1 MSKLPHRLTCMA
13 LLMLMTAL
21 CHATAQDTTTFRHD
35 CWLADVCDT
44 ARIADLFI
52 PGTHDSCTGGK
63 RKALAFAWQTQE
75 YDIKTQLEAGVR
87 FLDVRLNG
95 NMHTAHGRA
104 EFDETFGDVMNDIC
118 DFLDSH
124 PTEFV
129 ICLIKQEDRDL
140 SAGDTDFQIKISD
153 IINTWQIHDK
163 TYHGSLHDMRLHDVR
178 GKIIFLNRSFS
189 DVKNK
194 VETWHGHDYEVI
206 NDIICV
212 QDNYKAG
219 IKRKMTLVEQFYD
232 KYDRRDIIGINFNT
246 IPGTGLIP
254 NPRKASKTLNRHL
267 SELIDRK
274 GRTMRGIIVLDFGE
288 NLYDKI
294 IECNFRYR
302 LGIE

>member
-1 MSKLPHRLTCMA
+1 MA

-104 EFDETFGDVMNDIC
+104 EFDETFGDVMNDVC

-129 ICLIKQEDRDL
+129 ICLIKQ
-140 SAGDTDFQIKISD
+140 
-153 IINTWQIHDK
+153 
-163 TYHGSLHDMRLHDVR
+163 
-178 GKIIFLNRSFS
+178 
-189 DVKNK
+189 
-194 VETWHGHDYEVI
+194 
-206 NDIICV
+206 
-212 QDNYKAG
+212 
-219 IKRKMTLVEQFYD
+219 
-232 KYDRRDIIGINFNT
+232 
-246 IPGTGLIP
+246 GT
-254 NPRKASKTLNRHL
+254 TC
-267 SELIDRK
+267 
-274 GRTMRGIIVLDFGE
+274 GE
-288 NLYDKI
+288 K
-294 IECNFRYR
+294 
-302 LGIE
+302 